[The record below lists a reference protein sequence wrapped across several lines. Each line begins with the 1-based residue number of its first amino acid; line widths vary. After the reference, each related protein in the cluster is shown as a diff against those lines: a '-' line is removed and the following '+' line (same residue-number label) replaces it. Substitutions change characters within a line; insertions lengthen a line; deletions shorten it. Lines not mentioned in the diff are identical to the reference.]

1 MPGGN
6 KRSYILKKPA
16 VFTAGLF
23 KYVCSYVTTKHKRV
37 RNLWK
42 IRPISVCVSRTPT
55 TSKIELFVILAHVW
69 KSR

>member
-37 RNLWK
+37 RNL
-42 IRPISVCVSRTPT
+42 
-55 TSKIELFVILAHVW
+55 
-69 KSR
+69 